1 MSITVTLDDD
11 VVAKVKAESEA
22 RGVSVDGAVNELLR
36 SALATRLP
44 VGERKRFTIEPFRGS
59 GPPLLNIDCTAR
71 LLEELDGPDHR

>member
-36 SALATRLP
+36 SALATREP
-44 VGERKRFTIEPFRGS
+44 EPKRFEIKPFNS
-59 GPPLLNIDCTAR
+59 GPPRYNLDCIPR
-71 LLEELDGPDHR
+71 LLDEIEGPDWR